1 MGDPVR
7 LGELAV
13 QSGLLP
19 PAKLDDL
26 LRLQRQRAAQG
37 DVRRLGELLVERAG
51 LKRPAIRDLL
61 QRQGV
66 VPATCL
72 LCRARVN
79 TLAFRGGR
87 GCPRCGRRLEPSP
100 VDGPLA
106 VEDAV
111 ADPGPAG
118 DALLAQH
125 RRSAPPLGRHHV
137 LGELGR
143 GGMGVVYKA
152 WSPDL
157 GRSVA
162 LKVMLDPERAQ
173 YEDVTRFKRE
183 AHTTCAM
190 RHPGIVRGLG
200 FEQVGPLALV
210 VMEYLEGVGMDVLL
224 PAGALTLDQ
233 IVRLGARIAHAL
245 GHAHQAGL
253 IHRDVKPANVILCRD
268 GRPVLVDLGI
278 AKSAGES
285 VSLTLE
291 GQVLGSIPFMAPEYL
306 TGGIEALDARCDV
319 YSLGVLLYDAL
330 TDGRH
335 PFGDPRDEDALVQAV
350 VNAAPTPAAT
360 ANPRLPRALTAILD
374 RAVAKSPDARHPS
387 AQALARDLDLFAATL
402 GHPPDAGL
410 APLEVEAAFVRA
422 AQAITKGARLPVTA

>member
-1 MGDPVR
+1 MADAPIGA
-7 LGELAV
+7 LAV
-13 QSGLLP
+13 QAGLLLQG
-19 PAKLDDL
+19 KLDDL

-51 LKRPAIRDLL
+51 LKRHVVRELL

-66 VPATCL
+66 VPAVCL

-79 TLAFRGGR
+79 ALSFKGGR
-87 GCPRCGRRLEPSP
+87 GCPRCGRRLEPAP
-100 VDGPLA
+100 ADATLA

-125 RRSAPPLGRHHV
+125 RRAAQPIGRYHV

-152 WSPDL
+152 WASDL
-157 GRSVA
+157 GRPVA
-162 LKVMLDPERAQ
+162 LKCMLDPERAQ

-183 AHTTCAM
+183 AQTTCAL

-200 FEQVGPLALV
+200 FEQLGQVGFA

-233 IVRLGARIAHAL
+233 AVRVGGRIAHAL
-245 GHAHQAGL
+245 EHAHQAGL

-278 AKSAGES
+278 AKSSGES

-291 GQVLGSIPFMAPEYL
+291 GQVLGSIAYMAPEYL
-306 TGGIEALDARCDV
+306 QGGISTLTPRCDV
-319 YSLGVLLYDAL
+319 YSLGVLLYDAF
-330 TDGRH
+330 TDGKH

-350 VNAAPTPAAT
+350 VNAQPIPAAT
-360 ANPRLPRALTAILD
+360 ANPALPRALTALLD

-410 APLEVEAAFVRA
+410 APHEVEAAFVRA
-422 AQAITKGARLPVTA
+422 GQAITKGLRPPVLG